1 MAIIASRPFS
11 TSFAFSFVISSGLA
25 PMPVMLKNW
34 PPGYAGLPEPIRAKD
49 VVGDVRSF
57 ACEAVRA
64 AFRHPDA
71 GDATVTIKE
80 R

>member
-1 MAIIASRPFS
+1 MRVAV
-11 TSFAFSFVISSGLA
+11 TLVIEFTDDEQ
-25 PMPVMLKNW
+25 LKKYAD
-34 PPGYAGLPEPIRAKD
+34 YAGLPEPIRAKD